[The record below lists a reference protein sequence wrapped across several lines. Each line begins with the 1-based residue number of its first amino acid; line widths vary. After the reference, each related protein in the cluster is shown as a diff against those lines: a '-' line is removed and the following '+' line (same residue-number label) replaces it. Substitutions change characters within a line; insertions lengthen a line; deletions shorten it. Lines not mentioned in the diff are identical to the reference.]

1 MSLAIPRAI
10 VTEDHIKTIE
20 KKLYIEKER
29 DSNKTVSYYRPE
41 KIPFFKVINKTLRVP
56 FFWGCSFFG
65 KRFIMKDELETEFHL
80 EGELRPEQAN
90 LKEEA
95 MNCLLENHTVLC
107 SCYPGFGKTI
117 LALHLIKELKKP
129 TLIIVNKLV
138 LLKQWEESIQKFM
151 GFTPTIIRGKNSKI
165 TPNRLYIINA
175 INIPKHTFE
184 NLNIGTLIVDECH
197 LILTTVFSK
206 GLFHICP
213 SYLIGLSA
221 TPFRVDG
228 FDVLFDIFFGMYRM
242 HRKLCKEHQVFCIR
256 TNEKVPHTLDKFG
269 KINWNSVIDYQSK
282 SPFRQRLIS
291 KYCMEY
297 PDRNI
302 LILCKRIHQIQSIFD
317 ALTLL
322 NQNVEMF
329 KENDVS
335 FNQDCRILV
344 ATFQKCGTGFSFDKL
359 DMLILAVDVKDFFL
373 QYLGR
378 VFRTIDVKPIVIDIV
393 DDHVLLKNHFR
404 ERKQIYT
411 ESGGKITSVKH
422 EHDEFKTEKKKE

>member
-1 MSLAIPRAI
+1 MSLFIPRAI

-20 KKLYIEKER
+20 KKLYIEKEK
-29 DSNKTVSYYRPE
+29 DSNKTLTYYRPE
-41 KIPFFKVINKTLRVP
+41 KIPFVKVENNTLRVP

-65 KRFIMKDELETEFHL
+65 KRFISKNEMEMEFSIRV
-80 EGELRPEQAN
+80 ELRPEQVV

-95 MNCLLENHTVLC
+95 MNCLVENHTVLC

-138 LLKQWEESIQKFM
+138 LLKQWEESIKKFM
-151 GFTPTIIRGKNSKI
+151 GFTPTIIKGKNSKI
-165 TPNRLYIINA
+165 TPNRIYIINA
-175 INIPKHTFE
+175 INVPKHSYE
-184 NLNIGTLIVDECH
+184 NYHIGTLIVDECH

-206 GLFHICP
+206 GLFHISP
-213 SYLIGLSA
+213 MYLIGLSA

-228 FDVLFDIFFGMYRM
+228 FDVLFDIFFGMCRL
-242 HRKLCKEHQVFCIR
+242 HRKLLKEHEVFCIR

-282 SPFRQRLIS
+282 SLHRQSLIS
-291 KYCMEY
+291 KYCIDY

-302 LILCKRIHQIQSIFD
+302 LILCKRLHQIKDIFD
-317 ALTLL
+317 ALTSL
-322 NQNVEMF
+322 NQNVAMF

-378 VFRTIDVKPIVIDIV
+378 VFRTIEVKPIVIDIV
-393 DDHVLLKNHFR
+393 DDHVLLKSHFR
-404 ERKQIYT
+404 ERKKIYL
-411 ESGGKITSVKH
+411 ESGGKITFSKH
-422 EHDEFKTEKKKE
+422 EYEV